1 MKNIVVIGGGAAGM
15 IAAITAADSAK
26 VVLIE
31 KNDRLGKKLFIT
43 GKGRCNLTNACEDSR
58 FFNAVTTNAKFMY
71 SAFYSFDNHMTM
83 DFFEKAG
90 LPLKVERGDRVFPE
104 SDRSSDVI
112 GTLKTLINR
121 NPNIKLMLNTRV
133 SGIISENGSVCGV
146 RLEGEKRQKNESRT
160 AVRNEQEE
168 TIISCDAVILCTGG
182 LSYPLTGST
191 GDGYQFAK
199 SLGHS
204 IINTQPSLVPF
215 HIKESLCREAMGLSL
230 KNVSLNIFSG
240 KKKIFA
246 EQGELLFTHFGISG
260 PLVIKAS
267 SYIHRY
273 LDREITLY
281 IDLKPAL
288 SAEELDARIQKD
300 FKKYINKNFNNALG
314 DLLPQKLI
322 EPVIERSEIDSY
334 KKVHSISRE
343 ERIRL
348 VQVIKE
354 FKLTFAGLRDY
365 DEAIITKGGVNV
377 KEINPSTM
385 ESKLVSGLYF
395 AGEIIDVDALTGG
408 FNLQIAWSTGKLAG
422 MCAAG
427 EE

>member
-1 MKNIVVIGGGAAGM
+1 MKKIVVIGGGAAGM

-58 FFNAVTTNAKFMY
+58 FFNAVTTNSKFMY
-71 SAFYSFDNHMTM
+71 SAFYSFDNNMTM

-90 LPLKVERGDRVFPE
+90 LPLKVERGDRVFPV
-104 SDRSSDVI
+104 SDHSSDVI
-112 GTLKTLINR
+112 GVLKTLINR
-121 NPNIKLMLNTRV
+121 NPNIKLMLNTKV
-133 SGIISENGSVCGV
+133 SGIMAEGNSVCGV
-146 RLEGEKRQKNESRT
+146 SLDREKRSKYEGK
-160 AVRNEQEE
+160 ADVRNEQEE
-168 TIISCDAVILCTGG
+168 TMIACDAVILCTGG
-182 LSYPLTGST
+182 LSYQLTGST

-199 SLGHS
+199 DFGHT
-204 IINTQPSLVPF
+204 IVNTQPSLVPF
-215 HIKESLCREAMGLSL
+215 NIKEHFCKELMGLSL
-230 KNVSLNIFSG
+230 KNVSFNIFSG

-267 SYIHRY
+267 AYIHRY
-273 LDREITLY
+273 LDKDITLY

-288 SAEELDARIQKD
+288 SVEELDSRIQKD
-300 FKKYINKNFNNALG
+300 FNKYINKNFNNALG

-322 EPVIERSEIDSY
+322 TPVIERSGIDLF

-343 ERIRL
+343 ERLRL

-354 FKLTFAGLRDY
+354 FKLTFAGLRDF
-365 DEAIITKGGVNV
+365 DKAIITKGGVNV

-385 ESKLVSGLYF
+385 ESKLLSGLYF

-408 FNLQIAWSTGKLAG
+408 FNLQIAWSTGRLAG
-422 MCAAG
+422 ICAA
-427 EE
+427 ENP

>member
-15 IAAITAADSAK
+15 IAAISAADSAK

-58 FFNAVTTNAKFMY
+58 FFNAVTTNSKFLY
-71 SAFYSFDNHMTM
+71 SAFYSFDNIMTM

-90 LPLKVERGDRVFPE
+90 LHLKVERGDRVFPE
-104 SDRSSDVI
+104 SDHSSDVI
-112 GTLKTLINR
+112 GVLKTLINR
-121 NPNIKLMLNTRV
+121 NPNIQLMLNTQA
-133 SGIISENGSVCGV
+133 SGIISKDGRVCGV
-146 RLEGEKRQKNESRT
+146 RLKRQKYENKAEI
-160 AVRNEQEE
+160 RNEQEE
-168 TIISCDAVILCTGG
+168 TIIACDAVILCTGG
-182 LSYPLTGST
+182 LSYQLTGST

-199 SLGHS
+199 DLGHT
-204 IINTQPSLVPF
+204 IISTQPSLVPF
-215 HIKESLCREAMGLSL
+215 NIEESLCKEAMGLSL

-240 KKKIFA
+240 KKKMFA

-267 SYIHRY
+267 AYIHRY
-273 LDREITLY
+273 LDKDIALY

-288 SAEELDARIQKD
+288 SVEELDARIRRD
-300 FKKYINKNFNNALG
+300 FNKYINKNFNNALG

-322 EPVIERSEIDSY
+322 SPVIERSGIDSY

-343 ERIRL
+343 ERLRL
-348 VQVIKE
+348 AQVLKE
-354 FKLTFAGLRDY
+354 FKLTFAGLRDF

-385 ESKLVSGLYF
+385 ESKLLSGLYF

-408 FNLQIAWSTGKLAG
+408 FNLQIAWSTGRLAG
-422 MCAAG
+422 MCAA
-427 EE
+427 ENPL

>member
-1 MKNIVVIGGGAAGM
+1 MKNIVVVGGGAAGM
-15 IAAITAADSAK
+15 IAAISAADSAK

-58 FFNAVTTNAKFMY
+58 FFNAVTTNSKFLY
-71 SAFYSFDNHMTM
+71 SAFYSFDNIMTM

-90 LPLKVERGDRVFPE
+90 LHLKVERGDRVFPE
-104 SDRSSDVI
+104 SDHSSDVI
-112 GTLKTLINR
+112 GVLKTLINR
-121 NPNIKLMLNTRV
+121 NPNIQLMLNTQA
-133 SGIISENGSVCGV
+133 SGIISKDGRVCGV
-146 RLEGEKRQKNESRT
+146 RLKRQKYENKAEI
-160 AVRNEQEE
+160 RNEQEE
-168 TIISCDAVILCTGG
+168 TIIACDAVILCTGG
-182 LSYPLTGST
+182 LSYQLTGST

-199 SLGHS
+199 DLGHT
-204 IINTQPSLVPF
+204 IISTQPSLVPF
-215 HIKESLCREAMGLSL
+215 NIEESLCKEAMGLSL

-267 SYIHRY
+267 AYIHRY
-273 LDREITLY
+273 LDKDIALY

-288 SAEELDARIQKD
+288 SVEELDARIRRD
-300 FKKYINKNFNNALG
+300 FNKYINKNFHNALG

-322 EPVIERSEIDSY
+322 SPVIERSGIDSY

-343 ERIRL
+343 ERLRL
-348 VQVIKE
+348 AQVLKK
-354 FKLTFAGLRDY
+354 FKLTFAGLRDF

-385 ESKLVSGLYF
+385 ESKLLSGLYF

-408 FNLQIAWSTGKLAG
+408 FNLQVAWSTGRLAG
-422 MCAAG
+422 MCAA
-427 EE
+427 ENPL